1 MASKQPTHTE
11 PVWVPGSKFALAV
24 NFAIEWHGNDFRK
37 IRGEPYLGHL
47 FGVASLVIEYGGTED
62 QAIAAF
68 LHDLLEDTKITYPTL
83 QEVFGQKVADMVKGC
98 TDATYAEKADE
109 KKVEDAARRRAM
121 WIARKQDYLNNLTAK
136 TIDNPS
142 VLVALADKV
151 NNGEKSARDLI
162 DDPDLFDHF
171 NVPKEIQ
178 KWWYTELVKAF
189 NNNNKFTDHQKVL
202 LRRFEAAVETIVH
215 HIDK

>member
-1 MASKQPTHTE
+1 MATKKHTE
-11 PVWVPGSKFALAV
+11 PIWVPASKFALAV

-68 LHDLLEDTKITYPTL
+68 LHDLLEDTEITYNTL
-83 QEVFGQKVADMVKGC
+83 KEVFGEEVADMVMGC
-98 TDATYAEKADE
+98 TDATYAQ
-109 KKVEDAARRRAM
+109 KKVEKAEKDEAKKKAA
-121 WIARKQDYLNNLTAK
+121 WIARKQQY
-136 TIDNPS
+136 IDNLAKKPHTDGS

-151 NNGEKSARDLI
+151 NNGEKSARDLEE
-162 DDPDLFDHF
+162 DPDLFDNF
-171 NVPKEIQ
+171 NVPKETQ

-189 NNNNKFTDHQKVL
+189 NTGDKFTDHQKVL
-202 LRRFEAAVETIVH
+202 LKRFEAAVESMFPATT
-215 HIDK
+215 K

>member
-1 MASKQPTHTE
+1 MASKQPIHTE

-47 FGVASLVIEYGGTED
+47 FGVASLVIEYGGTEE

-68 LHDLLEDTKITYPTL
+68 LHDLLEDTKITYWTL
-83 QEVFGQKVADMVKGC
+83 QEVFGDEIADMVMGC
-98 TDATYAEKADE
+98 TDATYAEKLVE
-109 KKVEDAARRRAM
+109 KKIRSKKAREAQWKKRKRKYLKALAA
-121 WIARKQDYLNNLTAK
+121 KGKD
-136 TIDNPS
+136 DPS

-189 NNNNKFTDHQKVL
+189 NTGNKFTNHQKVL
-202 LRRFEAAVETIVH
+202 LRRFEAAVESIVR